1 MPNNVCTC
9 MKFYKHTN
17 VPRTFVSVSMP
28 LVGDILPAAT
38 ISVFTLKSLYDDT
51 AGTAVTGVNG
61 TVSVSLAGC
70 TESVDCDEDEAVV
83 GGGGRSAAP
92 SPIAVK
98 AQ

>member
-1 MPNNVCTC
+1 M
-9 MKFYKHTN
+9 N

-28 LVGDILPAAT
+28 LVGDDTPDAS
-38 ISVFTLKSLYDDT
+38 ISVFALKSLYDDT
-51 AGTAVTGVNG
+51 AGTAVTGANG
-61 TVSVSLAGC
+61 AVSISLARC
-70 TESVDCDEDEAVV
+70 TESVDCDKDEAVV